1 MSKGS
6 SALDF
11 KISRF
16 MRLLTGEN
24 MTKGMESR
32 KVAATGAMLLEKEL
46 QPAGGREVVE
56 HGKDGGKAMGA
67 METSQASRGLMK
79 YVLPQQDAHIKRLT
93 EDWTASPMPDKEAKR
108 TSQRK

>member
-32 KVAATGAMLLEKEL
+32 EAAATGAMLPEKEL

-56 HGKDGGKAMGA
+56 RGKVGGKAMGA
-67 METSQASRGLMK
+67 KDTSQASKGLMK
-79 YVLPQQDAHIKRLT
+79 YFLSRTLT
-93 EDWTASPMPDKEAKR
+93 SR
-108 TSQRK
+108 G